1 MYIHIYIHTDVHTY
15 ERVSHMY
22 KYMYKCIHI
31 HISGRL
37 VWMRWTPLYRRE
49 CLVLT
54 RQCLYIYK
62 YTYVYTYICT
72 RPWKRLTHLLI
83 YAQIYTY
90 MYKYIHIYIYIGQ
103 LDMADPP
110 VPKGMLIT
118 DATVSPFISDLI
130 DELGYERVRRC
141 LLQCAAVCCSVLQ
154 CAAVCCSALT

>member
-1 MYIHIYIHTDVHTY
+1 
-15 ERVSHMY
+15 
-22 KYMYKCIHI
+22 
-31 HISGRL
+31 
-37 VWMRWTPLYRRE
+37 
-49 CLVLT
+49 
-54 RQCLYIYK
+54 
-62 YTYVYTYICT
+62 
-72 RPWKRLTHLLI
+72 
-83 YAQIYTY
+83 

-154 CAAVCCSALT
+154 CAAVCCSALTSLMSSATSVCAGVCCSVLQCVAVCCNVRQCVAVH